1 VVTHSDS
8 LICMGHTTTSL
19 VLYKISLSL
28 VFISMRKRNLAR
40 SFGTAWDGHDYA
52 ETNDIVWEDDLFL
65 AGS

>member
-1 VVTHSDS
+1 
-8 LICMGHTTTSL
+8 
-19 VLYKISLSL
+19 
-28 VFISMRKRNLAR
+28 MRKRNLAR